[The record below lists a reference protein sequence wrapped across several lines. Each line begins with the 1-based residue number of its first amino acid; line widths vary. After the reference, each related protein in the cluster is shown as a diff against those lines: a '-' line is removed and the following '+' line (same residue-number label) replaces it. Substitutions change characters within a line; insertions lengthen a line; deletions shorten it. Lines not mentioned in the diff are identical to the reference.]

1 MITPIN
7 RVLVMVLVMVLVCI
21 PIIPF
26 TLVYRHKEGRRGSPD
41 HHQLLHHHQ
50 GVQRGSPWGGY
61 GGVQN
66 TPFGLKVMR
75 NIIFTDV
82 HNDPYYGPL

>member
-26 TLVYRHKEGRRGSPD
+26 TLYTGIKRDGGDPLITTSYYIITRVSRWVVHGVVTEGSK
-41 HHQLLHHHQ
+41 
-50 GVQRGSPWGGY
+50 
-61 GGVQN
+61 
-66 TPFGLKVMR
+66 TPHLA
-75 NIIFTDV
+75 
-82 HNDPYYGPL
+82 